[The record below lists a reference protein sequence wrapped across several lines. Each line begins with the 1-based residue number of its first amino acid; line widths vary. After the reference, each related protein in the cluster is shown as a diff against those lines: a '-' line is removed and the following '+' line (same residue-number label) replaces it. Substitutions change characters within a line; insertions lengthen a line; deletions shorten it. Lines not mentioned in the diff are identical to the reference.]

1 MVHRRSRIGLLPPLK
16 VGISGAEG
24 FVSSEGSAAGVVSF
38 GLGVKVTVEVIATG
52 GVGVKVEETLGIALP
67 QGGHGFGAGIAL
79 LARKVDKRC
88 ESAESDS
95 SESSYSKIGGGAGS
109 VPRCV
114 ELWGIVDREAGAS
127 SDLDFFFGCG
137 FSIVRLFCLDR
148 TGTGIVGLDGGVG
161 TVDIGRGSGC
171 GSMRGSVWMGN
182 MGEARVVGESPGGWQ
197 W

>member
-1 MVHRRSRIGLLPPLK
+1 MVHGRSKIGLLPPLK

-38 GLGVKVTVEVIATG
+38 GFGVKVTAEVIATG
-52 GVGVKVEETLGIALP
+52 AMGVEVEETFGVAFP
-67 QGGHGFGAGIAL
+67 QGGHGLGAGIAL

-114 ELWGIVDREAGAS
+114 EL
-127 SDLDFFFGCG
+127 
-137 FSIVRLFCLDR
+137 
-148 TGTGIVGLDGGVG
+148 
-161 TVDIGRGSGC
+161 
-171 GSMRGSVWMGN
+171 
-182 MGEARVVGESPGGWQ
+182 
-197 W
+197 